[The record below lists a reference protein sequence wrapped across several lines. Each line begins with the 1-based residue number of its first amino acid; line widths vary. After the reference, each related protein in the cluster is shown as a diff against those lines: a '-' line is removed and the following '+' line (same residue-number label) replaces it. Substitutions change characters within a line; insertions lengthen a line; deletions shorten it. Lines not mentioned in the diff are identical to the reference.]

1 MKCEL
6 IINKNNEEKVI
17 IYAKQETPL
26 ISEIKSLAE
35 EAGMELSGYMDRE
48 IVKLSPSEI
57 YCFTVQDNKV
67 YAICKK
73 KRYSLKQRLYTL
85 EDMLPENFI
94 KINQST
100 IANIRLIDR
109 FDASISGT
117 LKVYFKNGHV
127 DFVSRR
133 QLKTL
138 KERIG
143 I

>member
-48 IVKLSPSEI
+48 IAKLSLSEI